1 MTALVNYDKIK
12 GLVYTEKSNK
22 QLAEGKYHF
31 QVDAT
36 CTKDEIA
43 SLIKKAFGAE
53 VERVNVINTAGKTKR
68 FKGVEG
74 KKGAYKKA
82 IVTLKEGQSINF
94 GS

>member
-1 MTALVNYDKIK
+1 MSALLNYDKIK

-22 QLAEGKYHF
+22 QLTENKYHF
-31 QVDAT
+31 EVDST
-36 CTKDEIA
+36 CRKEEIA
-43 SLIKKAFGAE
+43 SLIKKAFG
-53 VERVNVINTAGKTKR
+53 VEIEKINIINTPSKTKR

-74 KKGAYKKA
+74 KRKSYKKA